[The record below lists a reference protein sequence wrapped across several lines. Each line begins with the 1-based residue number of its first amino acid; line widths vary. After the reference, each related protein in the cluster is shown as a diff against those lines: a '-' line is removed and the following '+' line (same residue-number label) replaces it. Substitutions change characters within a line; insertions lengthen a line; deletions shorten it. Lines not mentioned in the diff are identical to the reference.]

1 MRRLEEIIDQEFEL
15 LGKML
20 KTLEEQKD
28 ALVRYDLVLVEK
40 TSLVLNDISKQLK
53 ILENER
59 INIIMNELKFSR
71 KQAYTAKLSELVQI
85 KPLPETIIEKK
96 DKMREM
102 IEKISSLNSLNR
114 LLTNRALSNLNEIF
128 SALSNGLN
136 NVCNVKV

>member
-1 MRRLEEIIDQEFEL
+1 MRSLEEIINQEFEL
-15 LGKML
+15 LIKML

-28 ALVRYDLVLVEK
+28 ALVRYDLALVEK
-40 TSLVLNDISKQLK
+40 TSLVLSDISKQLK
-53 ILENER
+53 SLENER
-59 INIIMNELKFSR
+59 INLIMSELKFSR

-85 KPLPETIIEKK
+85 KSLPETIVQKK

-102 IEKISSLNSLNR
+102 IEKVSSLNSLNR